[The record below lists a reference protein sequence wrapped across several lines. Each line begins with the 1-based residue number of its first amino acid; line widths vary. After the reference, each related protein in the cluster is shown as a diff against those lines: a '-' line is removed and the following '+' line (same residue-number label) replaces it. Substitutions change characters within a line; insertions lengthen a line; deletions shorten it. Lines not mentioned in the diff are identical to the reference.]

1 MFSNNVAPPAVLT
14 IIIPVFN
21 KESHISVLAGRL
33 AQTMELAGVT

>member
-21 KESHISVLAGRL
+21 KESHISVLAGGWLKLWNSL
-33 AQTMELAGVT
+33 A